1 MKHIV
6 KRKGHTEDFDER
18 KLYASVFASLVS
30 LRMSDEEAETISHM
44 VVDDVKKVVGKQT
57 ELNAHTLHNEAAKSL
72 KKYHPDAAYL
82 YDTHRD
88 LS

>member
-6 KRKGHTEDFDER
+6 KRKGHTEDFDDR
-18 KLYASVFASLVS
+18 KLYASVFSALMI
-30 LRMSDEEAETISHM
+30 LRISDEEAEAICAM
-44 VVDDVKKVVGKQT
+44 VVDDVKKEIVKKRDVTAQHI
-57 ELNAHTLHNEAAKSL
+57 HTEAARSL

-82 YDTHRD
+82 YNTHRD